1 MKSVREI
8 IDSLDENELCE
19 YCQHSPYCDREVR
32 PSGNGEPIFPP
43 CVDGLDERDFDMDA
57 YMADTEGENDT

>member
-8 IDSLDENELCE
+8 IDSLDDDDLCR
-19 YCQHSPYCDREVR
+19 YCQHSTYCDRDVC

-43 CVDGLDERDFDMDA
+43 CADRLDESDFDL
-57 YMADTEGENDT
+57 ES